1 MIQDEYKKLC
11 EIGDKMY
18 RITKRGVVNIVIK
31 DIMQYPH
38 CVYKDD
44 LGNTYFNRNFNKT
57 FFKTKEEAE
66 NELQLRKNIAKKR
79 ELLKEYEIQ
88 LNDKLGIKDHFVL
101 K

>member
-1 MIQDEYKKLC
+1 MIPSDYEKVC
-11 EIGDKMY
+11 EVGDKMY
-18 RITKRGVVNIVIK
+18 RVGKHGITDIVIV
-31 DIMQYPH
+31 DIKQYPH
-38 CVYKDD
+38 YVYKDN
-44 LGNTYFNRNFNKT
+44 LGNTYFNRNFNKA
-57 FFKTKEEAE
+57 FFKTEEDAE